1 MKIDIQ
7 RDRARFMRKSM
18 PQAEVI
24 LWSHLRRRNLGGFR
38 FQRQVEIGPFIVDF
52 LCRERKL
59 VIEVD
64 GATHSE
70 PAELAHDK
78 KRAAFLTARG
88 YQVFRCTNEDIY
100 RNLDG
105 VLDSIL
111 AALEAL
117 ASLFSK
123 R

>member
-52 LCRERKL
+52 LCRERM
-59 VIEVD
+59 VVVEVD
-64 GATHSE
+64 GDTHSSD
-70 PAELAHDK
+70 AELASDLV
-78 KRAAFLTARG
+78 RTR
-88 YQVFRCTNEDIY
+88 Y
-100 RNLDG
+100 
-105 VLDSIL
+105 
-111 AALEAL
+111 LE
-117 ASLFSK
+117 SLGFQGLSHLES
-123 R
+123 